1 MYRDMKK
8 RKKQFPSDFVENPM
22 AGLVWRWPWFP
33 FFLFSWPCRTRE
45 VFLKVTWKNRERC
58 HWWLYQQET
67 RLNGVVKTWKRGG
80 ENTRIEQN
88 ITNEL
93 GNLKH
98 MSFKLGPSFSEVRH
112 DLQFFFVSDLHILYD
127 HLNTLHI

>member
-1 MYRDMKK
+1 M
-8 RKKQFPSDFVENPM
+8 
-22 AGLVWRWPWFP
+22 
-33 FFLFSWPCRTRE
+33 
-45 VFLKVTWKNRERC
+45 
-58 HWWLYQQET
+58 
-67 RLNGVVKTWKRGG
+67 
-80 ENTRIEQN
+80 RIEQN